1 MPRKARIDAPG
12 ALQHIIIRGI
22 ERKAIFRDDHDKEK
36 FIGRLGTILQET
48 STKCYAWALLS
59 NHAHLLLRTGVVP
72 IATVMRRAL
81 TGYAQQ
87 FNRRYRRH
95 GQLFQ
100 NRYKSIL
107 CEEDLYLLE
116 LVRYIHLNP
125 LRAGLAKD
133 LRALRSYR
141 YGGHSVLVGRYR
153 NEWHDKEYVLS
164 FFGATEKTARKEYV
178 SFVRKGL
185 DQGRRP
191 ELVGGGLVRSV
202 GGWFAL
208 QALRSEPMRVKGD
221 ERILGSSEFVE
232 EVLEKADEHFEQRT
246 LIRSRGIDPDTLLSN
261 VARYFRI
268 DAEDL
273 KTASKLPDIV
283 KARAVYCYGAVRKLY
298 VSGASIARQLHIS
311 PSAVSKAV
319 IRGQEI
325 VRDKD
330 LETVLLEMES

>member
-22 ERKAIFRDDHDKEK
+22 ERKDIFRDDHDKEN
-36 FIGRLGTILQET
+36 FIGRLGTILKET

-59 NHAHLLLRTGVVP
+59 NHVHLLLRAGVVP

-125 LRAGLAKD
+125 LRAGLVKD
-133 LRALRSYR
+133 LRDLRSYR
-141 YGGHSVLVGRYR
+141 YGGHSALVGRYR
-153 NEWHDKEYVLS
+153 NEWQDKDYVLS
-164 FFGATEKTARKEYV
+164 FFGSTEKTARKDYV

-185 DQGRRP
+185 DQGPRP
-191 ELVGGGLVRSV
+191 ELVG
-202 GGWFAL
+202 
-208 QALRSEPMRVKGD
+208 
-221 ERILGSSEFVE
+221 
-232 EVLEKADEHFEQRT
+232 
-246 LIRSRGIDPDTLLSN
+246 
-261 VARYFRI
+261 
-268 DAEDL
+268 
-273 KTASKLPDIV
+273 
-283 KARAVYCYGAVRKLY
+283 
-298 VSGASIARQLHIS
+298 
-311 PSAVSKAV
+311 
-319 IRGQEI
+319 
-325 VRDKD
+325 
-330 LETVLLEMES
+330 

>member
-22 ERKAIFRDDHDKEK
+22 ERKDIFRDDHDKEK

-59 NHAHLLLRTGVVP
+59 NHVHLLLRTGLVP

-125 LRAGLAKD
+125 LRAGLVKD
-133 LRALRSYR
+133 LRGLRSYR
-141 YGGHSVLVGRYR
+141 YGGHSALVGRYR
-153 NEWHDKEYVLS
+153 NEWQDKDYVLS
-164 FFGATEKTARKEYV
+164 FFGSTEKTARKDYV

-185 DQGRRP
+185 DQGPRP

-208 QALRSEPMRVKGD
+208 QTLRSEHMRVKGD

-232 EVLEKADEHFEQRT
+232 EVLEKADEQFEQRT
-246 LIRSRGIDPDTLLSN
+246 LIKSRGLDSDTLLSN

-268 DAEDL
+268 DVEDL
-273 KTASKLPDIV
+273 KTASKLPTIV
-283 KARAVYCYGAVRKLY
+283 KARAVYCYVAVRKLY
-298 VSGASIARQLHIS
+298 VSGASIARQLHIN

-319 IRGQEI
+319 IRGQKI
-325 VRDKD
+325 VRDND
-330 LETVLLEMES
+330 LEAVLLKVES